1 MRILVVGAGD
11 VGSFLCGRLSEAG
24 YDVTVIESAGNVAR
38 LVDEASN
45 VRVIEGNGS
54 SAELLVS
61 AGVRECDC
69 FLALTSD
76 DQTNL
81 VSASL
86 AKALGAQMTVARI
99 HDQTYTDNSYVN
111 YQLHFG
117 IDYLL
122 NPEALCAVE
131 LAKAIRNPGRV
142 AVENFSRGRIE
153 VQQVR
158 ISRLSKLV
166 GRALVDLHLPQGVRV
181 GCVQRA
187 DVMEVGNRDT
197 ILADDDLVTL
207 FGRPDALAELRSR
220 LDPGRKPEAARVV
233 LYGATETA
241 TALVRLLANP
251 RFRVRV
257 IEPDLGVGR
266 AFAEKFSHVTVI
278 QGEATSRRLLEE
290 EQVGGADY
298 FVACTK
304 DDEDNIVTGLQAS
317 RLGAKHV
324 QLVIN
329 RSDYEVVLDDL
340 KEKLGVELLV
350 SPRVATV
357 GEVERFLA
365 PESVV
370 DLARLEG
377 DLRLLE
383 FRVGKDA
390 PANGLMVREVP
401 WPQGTLVVALLH
413 KFEARVPG
421 PDDRVLRGDRVVT
434 ISAEARR
441 TDLLRLLVGT

>member
-1 MRILVVGAGD
+1 MG
-11 VGSFLCGRLSEAG
+11 
-24 YDVTVIESAGNVAR
+24 TAR
-38 LVDEASN
+38 TVDENFN
-45 VRVIEGNGS
+45 VRVVEGNGS
-54 SAELLVS
+54 SAEMLER
-61 AGVRECDC
+61 AGARECDC

-86 AKALGAQMTVARI
+86 AKAMGAKMTVARI
-99 HDQTYTDNSYVN
+99 HDQTYTDHSIVN

-122 NPEALCAVE
+122 NPEALCAIE

-158 ISRLSKLV
+158 VSARSKLI
-166 GRALVDLHLPQGVRV
+166 GRALLDLRLGANVRI
-181 GCVQRA
+181 GCVQRG
-187 DVMEVGNRDT
+187 DRLEVGNRDT
-197 ILADDDLVTL
+197 ILQDDDLVTL
-207 FGRPDALAELRSR
+207 FG
-220 LDPGRKPEAARVV
+220 KPEAIVELRGKLDPDSKPEPVRVV
-233 LYGATETA
+233 LYGATEAA

-251 RFRVRV
+251 RFRLRV
-257 IEPDLGVGR
+257 IESDAHVGR
-266 AFAEKFSHVTVI
+266 RFAEKFPQVTVI

-290 EQVGGADY
+290 EQIGDADY
-298 FVACTK
+298 FIACTK

-329 RSDYEVVLDDL
+329 RSDYEAVLDDL

-357 GEVERFLA
+357 TEVERFLTPDA
-365 PESVV
+365 VV

-383 FRVGKDA
+383 FRVARDS
-390 PANGLMVREVP
+390 PAAGRLVREVP
-401 WPQGTLVVALLH
+401 WPKGTLVVALLH
-413 KFEARVPG
+413 KFEAQVPG
-421 PDDRVLRGDRVVT
+421 PDDRVLAGDRVVT
-434 ISAEARR
+434 ISAEGRR
-441 TDLLRLLVGT
+441 RDLLQLLAGS

>member
-1 MRILVVGAGD
+1 
-11 VGSFLCGRLSEAG
+11 VGSFLCSRLSEG
-24 YDVTVIESAGNVAR
+24 GHDVTVVEAAGAVAR
-38 LVDEASN
+38 VVDETSN
-45 VRVIEGNGS
+45 VRVVEGNGS
-54 SAELLVS
+54 SAGLLVG

-86 AKALGAQMTVARI
+86 AKALGAKMTVARI
-99 HDQTYTDNSYVN
+99 HDQTYTDHSIVN

-142 AVENFSRGRIE
+142 ALENFSRGRIE
-153 VQQVR
+153 VQQVGV
-158 ISRLSKLV
+158 SPASKLV
-166 GRALVDLHLPQGVRV
+166 GRALVDLRLPPGVRI
-181 GCVQRA
+181 GCVQRGE
-187 DVMEVGNRDT
+187 VQEVGNRDT
-197 ILADDDLVTL
+197 VLEVGDLVTL
-207 FGRPDALAELRSR
+207 FGRAEALGEVRGR
-220 LDPGRKPEAARVV
+220 LEPERKPEAARVV
-233 LYGATETA
+233 LYGATEAA
-241 TALVRLLANP
+241 TALVRLLNNP
-251 RFRVRV
+251 RFRLRV
-257 IEPDLGVGR
+257 IEPDLEIGR
-266 AFAEKFSHVTVI
+266 RFAEKFPNVTVI

-290 EQVGGADY
+290 EQIGDADY

-329 RSDYEVVLDDL
+329 RSDYEAVLDDL

-357 GEVERFLA
+357 TEVERFLM
-365 PESVV
+365 PEAVV

-383 FRVGKDA
+383 FRVGRDA
-390 PANGLMVREVP
+390 PANGSLVREVA
-401 WPQGTLVVALLH
+401 WPRGTLVVALLH

-421 PDDRVLRGDRVVT
+421 PDDRVLEGDRVVT
-434 ISAEARR
+434 ISAESRR
-441 TDLLRLLVGT
+441 SDLRRLLVGE